1 MSEQKLKEL
10 KGKVVK
16 WTEEQKNAQIDIFRD
31 TAVRYLGNF
40 IDQTEGKEKFEIENK
55 IFAQ

>member
-40 IDQTEGKEKFEIENK
+40 IDKTEGKEKFEIENK